1 VEIFGQSM
9 MNSRNPS
16 KLLLPAA
23 VLLTAVVALS
33 SAFLRRGLA
42 QTAVSDIVCGLLMLI
57 ALAAFAQN
65 GMASKGRMRWFW
77 MLQAAGWGM
86 WFCDQVV
93 WIVFDLVLQ
102 KKVPSMYP
110 ADALLFLAGAPMIS
124 GLLLRPHRQPPER
137 SARVGLLD
145 FLLLLLWWLYLYVS
159 FVMCWQYIS
168 PNEGAYNRN
177 FDLLAGA
184 ETVLIVCVLL
194 LFWRESSGRWKTFY
208 AYFCAAFVFNGV
220 AFYVL
225 NNAIER
231 DVYFTGSWYDIPYC
245 ASFAVF
251 TAVALLGPGLSPT
264 PETAADESYSA
275 WMTNLAMIA
284 VLSLPIIALYGL
296 LDRRLA
302 HEVSSFRVLVTLAT
316 MFLMAFLLFIQHRRL
331 NRELRRTNLVLQ
343 EASLTD
349 PMTGLRNRR
358 YFSATIDS
366 DVSQALR
373 SHADGRDP
381 HARDLVFYLI
391 DADNFKEVNDRYGHD
406 VGDKV
411 LVEMA
416 RRLSSSIRHSDVLV
430 RWGGEEF
437 LIVSRYTDR
446 SEAEWLAQ
454 RVLSAV
460 ADTPFSLS
468 GSGETMYRTC
478 SLGWAA
484 FPWFPDNPRAIS
496 YEEVLTLADR
506 GLHQAKELGKNRA
519 VGIVPAT
526 GKFPATT
533 IEGLHSVGLDV
544 DLLAVSGPAR
554 G

>member
-1 VEIFGQSM
+1 MKSF
-9 MNSRNPS
+9 NPF
-16 KLLLPAA
+16 KLLLAAA
-23 VLLTAVVALS
+23 VLFTAGLTVSCVFLS
-33 SAFLRRGLA
+33 RGIV
-42 QTAVSDIVCGLLMLI
+42 QIAVSDIACGLLMLI
-57 ALAAFAQN
+57 VLAAFARN

-110 ADALLFLAGAPMIS
+110 ADALLFLAGAPMIA
-124 GLLLRPHRQPPER
+124 GLLLRPHRQPSER
-137 SARVGLLD
+137 SARLGLLD

-159 FVMCWQYIS
+159 FVVCWQYIS
-168 PNEGAYNRN
+168 PNEAGYNRN

-184 ETVLIVCVLL
+184 ETILIACVLL
-194 LFWRESSGRWKTFY
+194 VFWRESSGRWKTFY
-208 AYFCAAFVFNGV
+208 GCFCGAFVCNGV
-220 AFYVL
+220 TFYVL

-231 DVYFTGSWYDIPYC
+231 DVYFTGSLYDIPYC
-245 ASFAVF
+245 ASFALFVG
-251 TAVALLGPGLSPT
+251 VAMLGPGLSPT
-264 PETAADESYSA
+264 AETAADESYSA

-284 VLSLPIIALYGL
+284 VLSLPIIALYGS
-296 LDRRLA
+296 LDRRLPR
-302 HEVSSFRVLVTLAT
+302 EVSDFRVLVTLAT

-331 NRELRRTNLVLQ
+331 NRELRRTNSVLQ

-358 YFSATIDS
+358 YFSATIES

-373 SHADGRDP
+373 SYADGRDT
-381 HARDLVFYLI
+381 HTRDLVFYLI
-391 DADNFKEVNDRYGHD
+391 DADNFKEVNDHYGHD

-446 SEAEWLAQ
+446 SEAEWLAH

-460 ADTPFSLS
+460 ADQPFSLG
-468 GSGETMYRTC
+468 GSGETSGESPRETMHRTC

-484 FPWFPDNPRAIS
+484 FPWFPDNPRALS

-506 GLHQAKELGKNRA
+506 GLRQAKQLGKNRA
-519 VGIVPAT
+519 VGIVPAA
-526 GKFPATT
+526 GKLPATT
-533 IEGLHSVGLDV
+533 IEGLHSAGIDV